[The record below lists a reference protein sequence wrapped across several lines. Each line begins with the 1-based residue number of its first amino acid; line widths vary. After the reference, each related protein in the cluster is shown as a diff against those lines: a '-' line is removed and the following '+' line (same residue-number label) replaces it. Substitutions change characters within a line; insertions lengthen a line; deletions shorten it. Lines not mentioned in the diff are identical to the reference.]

1 MNEWHLFE
9 KIAKMAGVRE
19 KEKKIEELER
29 ITFQEGGR
37 GEKEVENLWL
47 CWEGKCK

>member
-1 MNEWHLFE
+1 
-9 KIAKMAGVRE
+9 MAGVRE

-37 GEKEVENLWL
+37 GEKKLKICDYVEKENVN
-47 CWEGKCK
+47 KNRS